1 MEKKLKLLGV
11 EIDRTLSFDEHITSL
26 CRKPGKKL
34 YVLARLSH
42 FMCTN
47 KKRVLMKAFIE
58 SQFSYCPL
66 IWMFHSR
73 SVNNKINHL
82 HERSLRIVCKN
93 NISSFEYLL
102 KKDRSFTIHHRNIQS
117 IAIELFKVKGNLS
130 NSIMYNIFQTR
141 KINYNLRSRTDFASI
156 CVNTKM

>member
-26 CRKPGKKL
+26 CRKAGKKL

-82 HERSLRIVCKN
+82 HERSLRIVYKN

-102 KKDRSFTIHHRNIQS
+102 KKDRSFTIYHRNIQS

-141 KINYNLRSRTDFASI
+141 KINYNLRSQTDFASI